1 MQSLRTPGNV
11 GQRML
16 GWGAFS
22 HQQQEAGPILAVL
35 RALPTC
41 LRPTNLCLCLVL
53 NFPARC
59 LVINGVSF
67 GSTPAGDR
75 GIPYLLL
82 LSLLLLAPPSLGAE
96 EGDRMGQGQGACA
109 CRLPSVLGPQ

>member
-1 MQSLRTPGNV
+1 MQSLRTSGNV
-11 GQRML
+11 DQRIS
-16 GWGAFS
+16 GCGAFS
-22 HQQQEAGPILAVL
+22 YQQQEAGPILAVP
-35 RALPTC
+35 RALLTC
-41 LRPTNLCLCLVL
+41 LRHTNLCLCLVL

-75 GIPYLLL
+75 GTPYLLL

-96 EGDRMGQGQGACA
+96 EWDRMGQEQGACA

>member
-1 MQSLRTPGNV
+1 MQSSRTSGNV
-11 GQRML
+11 GQRMSGSGGL
-16 GWGAFS
+16 LSPAAGGWPHPGSA
-22 HQQQEAGPILAVL
+22 
-35 RALPTC
+35 RAPPTC

-75 GIPYLLL
+75 GTPYLLL
-82 LSLLLLAPPSLGAE
+82 LSLLLLAPPRLGAE
-96 EGDRMGQGQGACA
+96 EGNRMGQGQGACA
-109 CRLPSVLGPQ
+109 CRLPSVLGPR